1 MSGTTEFE
9 ALFNHATI
17 GIIVS
22 NSQRKIINFNPSAES
37 QFGYSKNE
45 VIGQSLEILLP
56 DQFRKFHET
65 LRNNFYTHPS
75 PRRMGEGRDLYGRK
89 KGGAEFPIE
98 ISLGYYSNNGQHYV
112 IAFSIDISSRK
123 KSEEMVLNQRD
134 ELKRVTTEIKL
145 LNEELEQKVK
155 ARTTMLI
162 ETLNQ
167 LERSREEL
175 SRSLE
180 NEKNLNELKSRFVT
194 TASHEF
200 RTPLST
206 ILSSA
211 YLLEKYND
219 TQEVEKRK
227 KHLRHIKDAVADMK
241 DILEDFLSLGKLEEG
256 LVRANTVTES
266 VTVFIQYLQGIIDE
280 NLTVAEM
287 EMGFKKQFGVN
298 MQVYRKSGNVWIET
312 TLTDKWTLKKQN
324 QEGEQ
329 MSKPN
334 VSGKATSSGISFY
347 DENNPPGQETE

>member
-1 MSGTTEFE
+1 
-9 ALFNHATI
+9 
-17 GIIVS
+17 
-22 NSQRKIINFNPSAES
+22 
-37 QFGYSKNE
+37 
-45 VIGQSLEILLP
+45 
-56 DQFRKFHET
+56 
-65 LRNNFYTHPS
+65 
-75 PRRMGEGRDLYGRK
+75 
-89 KGGAEFPIE
+89 
-98 ISLGYYSNNGQHYV
+98 
-112 IAFSIDISSRK
+112 
-123 KSEEMVLNQRD
+123 MVLNQRD

-256 LVRANTVTES
+256 LVRANT
-266 VTVFIQYLQGIIDE
+266 GIRQKD
-280 NLTVAEM
+280 
-287 EMGFKKQFGVN
+287 
-298 MQVYRKSGNVWIET
+298 
-312 TLTDKWTLKKQN
+312 
-324 QEGEQ
+324 
-329 MSKPN
+329 
-334 VSGKATSSGISFY
+334 
-347 DENNPPGQETE
+347 